1 MDNQGISYMRAQ
13 FVFGE
18 VWVGLRRNLTMTV
31 ALIVV
36 VAISLSLLGTGLLFV
51 KQVDHT
57 RSLWQSKVQLSIYLC
72 DNNPLSPQCT
82 KNGPATP
89 QQIDQI
95 KRTLLGMTSQVTGVT
110 FKSQETNLKQFRK
123 EFAYDPV
130 FVNSVVPGDIPAS
143 FQVKLKNAQADA
155 GPVTAAVTGM
165 QGVDSVGDDSSILN
179 NFYRLLDGARNAV
192 IVVAI
197 ILIVAAILLV
207 ANTIRLSAFNRRR
220 ETAIMRLV
228 GASNFYVQLPFL
240 VEGMIAGLFGW
251 LIAVGLL
258 WGAKAGLDGLQN
270 YFPFHAQLSISD
282 LVEVVLVTM
291 VIGLVLCGM
300 TSFLTL
306 RRYLR
311 V

>member
-1 MDNQGISYMRAQ
+1 MRAQ

-18 VWVGLRRNLTMTV
+18 VWVGLRRNLTMTA

-51 KQVDHT
+51 KQVNHT
-57 RSLWQSKVQLSIYLC
+57 RSLWQSRLELSVYLC
-72 DNNPLSPQCT
+72 SAVNPDANCA
-82 KNGPATP
+82 KNGAVTDAEKAQILATLKSLP
-89 QQIDQI
+89 QVVSETYQ
-95 KRTLLGMTSQVTGVT
+95 SQ
-110 FKSQETNLKQFRK
+110 QRAYQQAKQL
-123 EFAYDPV
+123 FANEPV
-130 FVNSVVPGDIPAS
+130 MLNFVQPGDLPAS
-143 FQVKLKNAQADA
+143 FQVKLRNAQTDVV
-155 GPVTAAVTGM
+155 PVAQALIGRP
-165 QGVDSVGDDSSILN
+165 GVDSVGDDSAILTK
-179 NFYRLLDGARNAV
+179 FYQLLDGARNAV

-240 VEGMIAGLFGW
+240 VEGMIAGLIGW
-251 LIAVGLL
+251 LIATGLL
-258 WGAKAGLDGLQN
+258 GAARFGLDGLQQ
-270 YFPFHAQLSISD
+270 YFPFPVRLSTAD
-282 LVEVVLVTM
+282 LVEVVLLTM
-291 VIGLVLCGM
+291 LIGLVLCGS